1 MFKFLKEKIQ
11 NAIGKFSQEVEEK
24 APETKTEETAIKVH
38 TEALEEENKNVLI
51 KLKEKIVKK
60 EEPKTSRL
68 EELEKKLEEEKK
80 PKEVTVTEE
89 EAKQL
94 EKNFTEEEKKGV
106 FERIKQVIVTKKI
119 SEDKFEEMF
128 ADLEIGLMENNVALE
143 VVDKIRSDLKSQIV
157 DKPIK
162 RDEVETVVL
171 SALKESISGLLNI
184 KRPNLLEL
192 IHSKKEGPYI
202 IAFVGTNGSG
212 KTTSIAKI
220 ANYLQLHHLKCVLA
234 AADTF
239 RSAAIQQLEEHAKK
253 LNVPIVKHDYGA
265 DPAAV
270 AFDAIKMAKARN
282 LDVVLI
288 DTAGRQHSN
297 VNLVDEMK
305 KIMRVA
311 KPDMKLYIGE
321 IISGNDCIE
330 QIQQFDSAISI
341 DGAILTK
348 ADIDEKGGTAISVSY
363 VTKKP
368 ILFLCTGQEYKDIEE
383 FNPEKILQSLG
394 F

>member
-1 MFKFLKEKIQ
+1 MFKFLKEKIR
-11 NAIGKFSQEVEEK
+11 NAIGKMSHEVEEK
-24 APETKTEETAIKVH
+24 APETKVEETVVKVH
-38 TEALEEENKNVLI
+38 TEALEDKKNVLI

-60 EEPKTSRL
+60 EEPKISRL
-68 EELEKKLEEEKK
+68 AELEKKLEEKQK
-80 PKEVTVTEE
+80 PAEITISED
-89 EAKQL
+89 EAKKL
-94 EKNFTEEEKKGV
+94 EKGFTAEEKKGV

-119 SEDKFEEMF
+119 SEEKFNEMF

-143 VVDKIRSDLKSQIV
+143 VVDKIRSDLKNEIV

-171 SALKESISGLLNI
+171 NALKDSISGLLNI
-184 KRPNLLEL
+184 KRPNLIEL
-192 IHSKKEGPYI
+192 IKSKKGEPYI

-212 KTTSIAKI
+212 KTTTIAKI
-220 ANYLQLHHLKCVLA
+220 ADYLQKHNLKCVLA

-282 LDVVLI
+282 FDVVLI

-305 KIMRVA
+305 KIIRVA

-321 IISGNDCIE
+321 MISGNDCIE
-330 QIQQFDSAISI
+330 QIQQFDSAITI
-341 DGAILTK
+341 NGAILTK